1 MNHKGQKPRPK
12 KNEYYKYYDGYV
24 SLVSEGDI
32 SDILKNQQIST
43 IELLKNIPESKGNYS
58 YAPQKW
64 SLKQVIGHII
74 DVEWIFT
81 YRALRF
87 ARGDKSALAGMDQDE
102 FIAGA
107 NFQNRKTSDLIEEYK
122 HLRSANTVLFDS
134 FDEEIFNRTGEAS
147 GYSFTVRSILY
158 IIAGHELHHIKVIKE
173 RYL

>member
-1 MNHKGQKPRPK
+1 MNHKVLELRPK

-24 SLVSEGDI
+24 SLVPGGDI

-107 NFQNRKTSDLIEEYK
+107 NFQNRKTSDQIE
-122 HLRSANTVLFDS
+122 
-134 FDEEIFNRTGEAS
+134 
-147 GYSFTVRSILY
+147 
-158 IIAGHELHHIKVIKE
+158 
-173 RYL
+173 